1 MIKRNHAPRCGISI
15 LRSAS
20 ACVLL
25 LELHSYAH
33 DAMLERRD
41 NFIIFPHLECLLLG
55 RVFTIGL
62 LGNFKALLQELLAIK
77 PMLVVIFFLDSTYLS
92 RIKNSL
98 DLLEQATL
106 VLLEHRV
113 GFHGLLY
120 QELNIPQLAEVEVAL
135 ALQSLHSL
143 QQLCVLRLER
153 CVRGTTA
160 SGLAAGCSRCT

>member
-92 RIKNSL
+92 RIENSL

-113 GFHGLLY
+113 GFHGLLD

-143 QQLCVLRLER
+143 QHLCVLRLER